1 MDGLGYSCHL
11 EPVPWV
17 LVLLSVL
24 VFINMHLCFQLL
36 STASGIQGWPA
47 GASGERGGGNS
58 LQPPFPI
65 SAGEGWGLSLILLLK
80 KRESLISSFVI

>member
-47 GASGERGGGNS
+47 GASGEGGGGNLDTASSS
-58 LQPPFPI
+58 LSPLVL
-65 SAGEGWGLSLILLLK
+65 GKVG
-80 KRESLISSFVI
+80 V